1 MNRFKGLDLVDRVP
15 EELWTEVRNIVQEAL
30 TKTIPKKN
38 KCKKAKWLYEEAL
51 QITKKEKMWKANY
64 LIFLSFMYTVP
75 WNLDSSPVHSNKL
88 FGIILK
94 SNMHYIHNSSIRYYF
109 YL

>member
-1 MNRFKGLDLVDRVP
+1 VP

-51 QITKKEKMWKANY
+51 QITKKEKM
-64 LIFLSFMYTVP
+64 
-75 WNLDSSPVHSNKL
+75 
-88 FGIILK
+88 
-94 SNMHYIHNSSIRYYF
+94 
-109 YL
+109 